1 MRAELRR
8 KLARVEHG
16 SLLTANA
23 SCSVNVRYPRQIMI
37 SWRGLLLIALFLRLA
52 RNEAR
57 DQQRRRKRLRERARR
72 RRVTTFIKQ
81 QGRCKQALIILV
93 AACSLS
99 QPRSERSVWML
110 PRTSHDYGTCNIRR
124 VPQLF
129 QSHSVYRAWDCE

>member
-1 MRAELRR
+1 
-8 KLARVEHG
+8 
-16 SLLTANA
+16 
-23 SCSVNVRYPRQIMI
+23 MI
-37 SWRGLLLIALFLRLA
+37 SWRGLLRIALFLRSA

-72 RRVTTFIKQ
+72 RRVTAFIKK

-99 QPRSERSVWML
+99 QPRAEKSMWML

>member
-1 MRAELRR
+1 
-8 KLARVEHG
+8 
-16 SLLTANA
+16 
-23 SCSVNVRYPRQIMI
+23 MI
-37 SWRGLLLIALFLRLA
+37 SWCGLLLIALFLRSA

-72 RRVTTFIKQ
+72 RRVAAFIKQ
-81 QGRCKQALIILV
+81 HGRCKQALIILV

-99 QPRSERSVWML
+99 QPRAERSVWML

-129 QSHSVYRAWDCE
+129 QGTANNLTCVCKRSIRARPVIVLTRDGIIPPLEPKAGPV